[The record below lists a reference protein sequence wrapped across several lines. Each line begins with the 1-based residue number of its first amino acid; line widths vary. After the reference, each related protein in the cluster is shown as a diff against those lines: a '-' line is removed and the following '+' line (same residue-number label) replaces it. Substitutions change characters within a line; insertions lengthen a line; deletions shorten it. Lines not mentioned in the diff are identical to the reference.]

1 MTVNLTQSQALAA
14 PPYNWS
20 SQAVGF
26 TNFATLAG
34 IIIGLATSGPLSD
47 WISIRAT
54 KKNGGIR
61 EPEMRLPTMI
71 PYVIIAVLGNFM
83 VAFGYQYHWDWRVC
97 SELYITHPGSG
108 T

>member
-1 MTVNLTQSQALAA
+1 MPRLTI
-14 PPYNWS
+14 WS

-26 TNFATLAG
+26 TNLAFLAG
-34 IIIGLATSGPLSD
+34 IIIGLATRRPLSD

-71 PYVIIAVLGNFM
+71 RFDCNFLGNFM
-83 VAFGYQYHWDWRVC
+83 IAYGYEYHWDWRV
-97 SELYITHPGSG
+97 S
-108 T
+108 